1 MRGPLHTDRVTSDR
15 RRGLSSVASL
25 PIALACLSALLCAC
39 AAAPRPSRAGAPPTL
54 RTSSTPTT
62 LDLDE
67 LVTAAPASPRAPRS
81 PGRGAGRPEGDRLAV
96 VHLQYG
102 IPILQRAIF
111 WDGNSEVD
119 NFGGGLSNFW
129 FLSDCFALRTTLNAT
144 WFRNEGNDRIAGEI
158 EVGGRWYAYDF
169 DTWTLFWDTTAGYQ
183 HGNNTVPPGGTEWN
197 FTFSFGPGV
206 DVPLDEHSAILGG
219 VTFHHFSNALGREND
234 RNPSQNDAR
243 VWLGYGWTW

>member
-1 MRGPLHTDRVTSDR
+1 MRGPLNITRAPSR
-15 RRGLSSVASL
+15 RRSEPSCAL
-25 PIALACLSALLCAC
+25 PWLLLALLAAC
-39 AAAPRPSRAGAPPTL
+39 ASRPPLRSAPAETSLRTRGTALDFDELRSAAPDSPP
-54 RTSSTPTT
+54 
-62 LDLDE
+62 
-67 LVTAAPASPRAPRS
+67 APRS
-81 PGRGAGRPEGDRLAV
+81 PGRGAGRQEGDRLAV
-96 VHLQYG
+96 VHAQYG

-119 NFGGGLSNFW
+119 NFGVGLSNYW
-129 FLSDCFALRTTLNAT
+129 FLSDCFAFRTTLNAT

-169 DTWTLFWDTTAGYQ
+169 DTWTVFWDITAGYQ

-197 FTFSFGPGV
+197 YTFSFGPGV